1 MLKLS
6 DELIIKKLKKEILKI
21 CFNAKEGHLGSSFSV
36 LDIIYVLYT
45 YVLDITPNKKNNN
58 KRDYFI
64 LSKGHASLAH
74 AAILYEKNFI
84 KLKELRSYC
93 SYNSILGGHLD
104 RKKVNGVEVS
114 CGSLGH
120 GIPIAVGIA
129 LGLKIKRFQNKVFVI
144 VGDGEINEGT
154 FWESLLIASNQNLNN
169 LCCIIDYNRS
179 NDLSI
184 KLDPLKNKL
193 DTFGF
198 SVLEIDGHCHKAIR
212 NVATIFKK
220 TPEKPTII
228 LANTIKGKGIKL
240 MENNPEW
247 HHKSPNRSELN
258 KMIKELS

>member
-1 MLKLS
+1 MLKLP
-6 DELIIKKLKKEILKI
+6 DEFVIKKLKKEILNI
-21 CFNAKEGHLGSSFSV
+21 CFKAQEGHLGSSFSI
-36 LDIIYVLYT
+36 LDILYVLYT
-45 YVLDITPNKKNNN
+45 YVLDITPNTKDCN

-120 GIPIAVGIA
+120 GISIAVGIA
-129 LGLKIKRFQNKVFVI
+129 LGLKIKKFQNKVFVV

-169 LCCIIDYNRS
+169 FCCIVDYNRS

-193 DTFGF
+193 DAFGF

-212 NVATIFKK
+212 DAAAFYKK
-220 TPEKPTII
+220 TSNNPTII
-228 LANTIKGKGIKL
+228 LANTVKGKGIKV

-247 HHKSPNRSELN
+247 HHKSPNKDELK